1 VGAES
6 LGDGTPRCHHVAV
19 PAARTVAAACLAA
32 AGLAAAVAA
41 SVLALTRVPDP
52 DAATVAWGLAG
63 AGGSGVLGAVVASAR
78 PRLLAGW
85 LMLLVGV
92 CSGGVALATTLA
104 AAAVAT
110 DPSSGLTAGAF
121 WLSTWLWVPAYVPV
135 AALLLQVLPDGRLP
149 GRGWGLAAGVGGL
162 AVVLAPVGWAL
173 TPYDQQDRPVSA
185 AYAHLANPVGVD
197 GAFALVG
204 VSLALLLAG
213 TAAGVASLVVRLRR
227 GSGRAREQALWVLAG
242 ALGTLLLLVLAWV
255 VPAAE
260 TALIA
265 AALLPLP
272 AAATWA
278 LVRTR
283 LWDLDPALGRT
294 LVYLSLTLLALA
306 VHGVLLVVAGALLG
320 SLAQRSDLLVFA
332 LAAVLVQP
340 ARDVLQRG
348 VNRLLYGGDADPGT
362 VVGELGRQ
370 VDSATTPA
378 QVLPGVVGVL
388 ARTLRLPSVALRLP
402 GRPPVTAGRD
412 PAPGEEVRALP
423 LVHQGREV
431 GTLDVVLPAGGL
443 GPRLRGLL
451 DELVRQTGQ
460 AAHAVLLQEELQRS
474 RESIVTSREEERR
487 RLRHD
492 LHDDLGP
499 VLAATAMQLEAAAEL
514 VPSDPA
520 RATALLDRAAGHLRG
535 TVADVRRIVDDLRPA
550 ALGDLGLEGAL
561 RAHAA
566 RLADAGVEVTVDVP
580 GDLAGLPAAAE
591 VAAFRIA
598 GEALANVARHAR
610 ATRAHVA
617 LTHRDGS
624 LEVCVQDDGVGVRP
638 GSRTG
643 VGLGSMHQRAA
654 ELGGSCEVVGGRG
667 TTVRALL
674 PVVGS
679 PVVTP

>member
-1 VGAES
+1 M
-6 LGDGTPRCHHVAV
+6 
-19 PAARTVAAACLAA
+19 PAARTVVAAGLAA

-41 SVLALTRVPDP
+41 LVLALTRVPDP
-52 DAATVAWGLAG
+52 DAAAVAWGLAG
-63 AGGSGVLGAVVASAR
+63 AGGSGVLGAVVAAAR

-110 DPSSGLTAGAF
+110 DPSSALTAGAF
-121 WLSTWLWVPAYVPV
+121 WVSSWLWVPAYVPV
-135 AALLLQVLPDGRLP
+135 AALLLQVLPGGRLP
-149 GRGWGLAAGVGGL
+149 GRGWRAAAAVGAA

-173 TPYDQQDRPVSA
+173 TPYDQQDRPVPA
-185 AYAHLANPVGVD
+185 AYAHLTNPLGVD

-204 VSLALLLAG
+204 VALVLALAG

-227 GSGRAREQALWVLAG
+227 SSGPAREQVLWVLAG
-242 ALGTLLLLVLAWV
+242 ALGTLLLLALAWT
-255 VPAAE
+255 VPTAE

-272 AAATWA
+272 AAAAWA
-278 LVRTR
+278 LTRTR

-294 LVYLSLTLLALA
+294 LVYLSLTLLALV
-306 VHGVLLVVAGALLG
+306 VHGVLLVLAGALLG
-320 SLAQRSDLLVFA
+320 GLARRSDLLVFA

-348 VNRLLYGGDADPGT
+348 VNRLLYGQDADPGT

-402 GRPPVTAGRD
+402 GRAPVTAGRV
-412 PAPGEEVRALP
+412 PEPGEEVRTLP
-423 LVHQGREV
+423 LVHQGRGV
-431 GTLDVVLPAGGL
+431 GELDVVLPAGGL

-514 VPSDPA
+514 VPVDPV
-520 RATALLDRAAGHLRG
+520 RATAMLDRAAEHLRG

-550 ALGDLGLEGAL
+550 ALGDLGLAGAV

-566 RLADAGVEVTVDVP
+566 RLADAGVEVTVHVP
-580 GDLAGLPAAAE
+580 DDLGPLPAAAE

-598 GEALANVARHAR
+598 GEALTNVARHAR
-610 ATRAHVA
+610 AGRASVVI
-617 LTHRDGS
+617 THRDGS

-654 ELGGSCEVVGGRG
+654 ELGGSCEVTGGPG
-667 TTVRALL
+667 TTVRAVL
-674 PVVGS
+674 PTAALPAVS
-679 PVVTP
+679 A